1 MGQGHVLAAAAL
13 IAAELLGGAFASC
26 ALAQGPVYRERW
38 AWLHLERRRAELLE
52 EIRTRAPADREQVAR
67 ILAEPTVGSPFLPV
81 ARALANARGTTADD
95 SFVLRAAVSV
105 YVLPEV
111 ADPDA
116 AKEVC
121 RGTNLSVFL
130 PFSMPAPGEL
140 AFDVEVQDEKG
151 TKVWATRIDRNT
163 AMEDLRKAQAVAV
176 VPAGELADGT
186 YRVHVRTLIDGL
198 EARAADPALSWRFHV
213 LRGYQARCEGA
224 VRDAR
229 ALAEKLDQPER
240 ALLSGLE
247 APVLRAYY
255 GEAFDVE
262 SNAVVELQ
270 RLELAVRNLAE
281 HKPVL
286 AGMSGEVLTALPS
299 LGKDPL
305 PCVLRLPAGE
315 EPRPLVVFAAG
326 SPAYDLTAYRPTAP
340 ATRGPAWTAHELR
353 QFARQRDWNI
363 AFLDSSGGG
372 RNYMPDVCSGIT
384 TLRALLHSGGPVV
397 LVCDREAA
405 TVASFHV
412 DSLRKLVSGLV
423 LVGGGALQAKTLDR
437 PGPLAV
443 RLAPLHGYPG
453 TEGLQR
459 SLDYVA
465 RQRAEQKWNGDVERL
480 AAHEP
485 PWTMGLPLL
494 AEDIERFAA
503 HVFKRP

>member
-1 MGQGHVLAAAAL
+1 MGQGQLLAAAAAL
-13 IAAELLGGAFASC
+13 MVGAVFSANAA
-26 ALAQGPVYRERW
+26 AQGPVYRERW
-38 AWLHLERRRAELLE
+38 AWLHLERRRAELRE
-52 EIRTRAPADREQVAR
+52 EIAARAPADREQVAR

-81 ARALANARGTTADD
+81 AKALAVARGTTADE

-130 PFSMPAPGEL
+130 PFSPPAPGEL
-140 AFDVEVQDEKG
+140 AFDVEVHDEKG
-151 TKVWATRIDRNT
+151 AKVWATKIERNT
-163 AMEDLRKAQAVAV
+163 TVADLRQAQAVAV
-176 VPAGELADGT
+176 VPAVELADGT
-186 YRVHVRTLIDGL
+186 YRVHVRTLIDGQGP
-198 EARAADPALSWRFHV
+198 RAADPALSWRFHV
-213 LRGYQARCEGA
+213 LRGYQARSEGA

-229 ALAEKLDQPER
+229 AVVETLEQPQR

-255 GEAFDVE
+255 GEAFEVE

-270 RLELAVRNLAE
+270 RLELAVRNVAQR
-281 HKPVL
+281 KPVL
-286 AGMSGEVLTALPS
+286 AGMSGRVLTALPS
-299 LGKDPL
+299 VGTVPL
-305 PCVLRLPAGE
+305 SCVLCLPASV
-315 EPRPLVVFAAG
+315 EPRPLVVLASGA
-326 SPAYDLTAYRPTAP
+326 PAYDLMAYRPTAP
-340 ATRGPAWTAHELR
+340 ATRGPVWTAHELA
-353 QFARQRDWNI
+353 QFAAQRDWNI
-363 AFLDSSGGG
+363 AFLDSPGGA
-372 RNYMPDVCSGIT
+372 RNFMADVCSGIT
-384 TLRALLHSGGPVV
+384 TLRALLHSEDQPVV

-412 DSLRKLVSGLV
+412 DRLRELVSGLV
-423 LVGGGALQAKTLDR
+423 LVGGGALQGKTLD
-437 PGPLAV
+437 GLGALAV

-459 SLDYVA
+459 TLDEAA
-465 RQRAEQKWNGDVERL
+465 RRRAEQAWSGNVERL
-480 AAHEP
+480 ATHEP

-503 HVFKRP
+503 HVFTRPH